1 MQLVALSTPALPD
14 RQSHLLYHPPS
25 PSQLAALGF
34 IVGEQLQDF
43 PLFYNFDGK
52 ITGQAIEQFS
62 QVKQGFWEPLLIA
75 IGQAESYRTSI
86 GWATPKGTG
95 FNALKDDD
103 EYNMG
108 DLR

>member
-1 MQLVALSTPALPD
+1 M
-14 RQSHLLYHPPS
+14 RC
-25 PSQLAALGF
+25 SQLAAIGF

-43 PLFYNFDGK
+43 SLFFNFDGG
-52 ITGQAIEQFS
+52 ITGQAINQFS

-75 IGQAESYRTSI
+75 IGLAESYRTSI

-95 FNALKDDD
+95 FNQLKDED

-108 DLR
+108 DLG